1 MATTPQIVEAIIQ
14 SLPNKSQL
22 DIYATEIPNMRP
34 PKITSL
40 KTKQSYT
47 PDMVIKSKDLMHIF
61 SIETNAPVVLS
72 DSFLK
77 KVQLFSIHAEKHAG
91 RLYIVAKSNFIS
103 KVKVTLKN
111 KYRNID
117 YLTIQ

>member
-22 DIYATEIPNMRP
+22 DIYAPEIPNMRP

-40 KTKQSYT
+40 KTEESYT
-47 PDMVIKSKDLMHIF
+47 PDMVIKSKSLMHIF
-61 SIETNAPVVLS
+61 SIETDLPITLS

-77 KVQLFSIHAEKHAG
+77 KVRLFSIHAEKHDG

-103 KVKVTLKN
+103 KTKVTLKD
-111 KYRNID
+111 KCSNID